1 MKYLERAVIARLRSM
16 TLEEAESLPDSGG
29 GLAARLLSA
38 ARQASGL
45 EELYALAKTRS
56 YAHARVRRLALCAF
70 LGLRR
75 EDVPPA
81 PPYIRV
87 LGFNGQGQELLKEM
101 ARKAA
106 LPLLVKPAHSRR
118 LPSQAH
124 ALFVL
129 EGRFTDLFALCF
141 PTPRPAGLEWTTNP
155 VIMR

>member
-16 TLEEAESLPDSGG
+16 TLGEAESLPDSGG

-56 YAHARVRRLALCAF
+56 YTHSRVRRLALCAF

-87 LGFNGQGQELLKEM
+87 LGFNGRGQELLKEM

-118 LPSQAH
+118 LPPQAQ
-124 ALFVL
+124 ALFAL

-155 VIMR
+155 IIMR